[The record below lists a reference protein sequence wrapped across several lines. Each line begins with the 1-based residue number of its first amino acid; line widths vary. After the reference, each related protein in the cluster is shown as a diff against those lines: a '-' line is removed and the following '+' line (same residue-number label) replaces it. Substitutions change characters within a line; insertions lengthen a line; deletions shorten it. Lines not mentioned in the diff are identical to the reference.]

1 MNKNNGKNSNLSL
14 ILALLALMLVLAA
27 MFIYISSQNTEL
39 KNEINQLRSERV
51 MDQMKSGSKKND
63 PAEQPEQPAD
73 DNTAAQDDT
82 VADTPA
88 ETVSEAGALPT
99 VSSYIEFVDDNGK
112 IVPAYVIYD
121 NGNERMD
128 FPIIEGAKRSKYDFD
143 ELTVEQDDK
152 NRRAVY
158 DKDGKKLTKFGID
171 VSKHQGEIDWNAVA
185 AEGVEFAIIRAGVRG
200 YETGNFSDDTS
211 FMDNYR
217 GAKAAGLD
225 VGAYFFSQATNA
237 DEGREEAEHLIQ
249 MFANE
254 GCSFELP
261 VFFDWERIGNGET
274 ARTDDIADGELNNA
288 CAAFCETIE
297 NAGYTPAYYT
307 NIRTAFFDYDISG
320 LPYRKWIAD
329 YGETNPYIYDY
340 SFWQYSES
348 GVINGINAFVDLD
361 LWFFDES
368 E

>member
-39 KNEINQLRSERV
+39 KNELTQLKSERV
-51 MDQMKSGSKKND
+51 MEQMKSGTQKTAEAEEP
-63 PAEQPEQPAD
+63 PAEQAAVQDAPESA
-73 DNTAAQDDT
+73 
-82 VADTPA
+82 PA
-88 ETVSEAGALPT
+88 ETAADAGTLPT
-99 VSSYIEFVDDNGK
+99 VSSYIEFVDNNGK

-143 ELTVEQDDK
+143 ELTVEQYDK

-185 AEGVEFAIIRAGVRG
+185 ADGVEFAIIRAGVRG
-200 YETGNFSDDTS
+200 YETGNFSDDTV

-249 MFANE
+249 LFANE
-254 GCSFELP
+254 GCTFELP

-348 GVINGINAFVDLD
+348 GVINGINAFVDLN
-361 LWFFDES
+361 LWFYENDE
-368 E
+368 